1 MVQVDV
7 LEGVGAEAP
16 EMGEQVV
23 ALGAAA
29 DPVIRSA
36 RPRPRGYR
44 ASASAPRGRCE
55 HRLSASLQIAASG
68 QDDLVT

>member
-1 MVQVDV
+1 
-7 LEGVGAEAP
+7 
-16 EMGEQVV
+16 MGEQVV